1 MLENYAD
8 AIVDELAN
16 KLDGLESVTVWGGSS
31 SDRLRE
37 LLREKESGLL
47 PFVFVSDR
55 WDVAQDNR
63 EYTVMNGSGEMAT
76 KPYDEAA
83 VPILYEPF
91 LVVCGETQDEVREI
105 VDALRSRF
113 ADGVMCKV
121 FIDNQKD
128 DAIPLLIRVSSSEV
142 EIEPCG
148 GLSKNAFPIEC
159 FGANV
164 YFHPAATP
172 KPLFT
177 STIDFKDPKRD
188 RDIQYR
194 FVQIAQW
201 CNMVANPRRIKCW
214 LQDYN
219 SVVDPSFE
227 SSNYSDDIVALRRMS
242 KKGDVPSREAFES
255 CMKNLIPVC
264 HDLYDRYTSGESYL
278 VTALYITDKA
288 NRIDQLKNQICKYL
302 ELPEHEDMQIQRI
315 RQPREAEAFKYYLQ
329 YMDEDTSLL
338 MHDVYCKYRQHLQE
352 KERHDIKLGQ
362 RMRSM
367 VSDTAKPKPQA
378 YCEEQSCEPVSSGV
392 SLGGSVI
399 GSILGN
405 AIGNYGVRKELR
417 NQTRLMEEEA
427 REAKRERERERRE
440 RATQSQREWDAVK
453 KANDERKRKGE
464 PLLPLPPRYY

>member
-1 MLENYAD
+1 
-8 AIVDELAN
+8 
-16 KLDGLESVTVWGGSS
+16 
-31 SDRLRE
+31 
-37 LLREKESGLL
+37 
-47 PFVFVSDR
+47 
-55 WDVAQDNR
+55 
-63 EYTVMNGSGEMAT
+63 
-76 KPYDEAA
+76 
-83 VPILYEPF
+83 
-91 LVVCGETQDEVREI
+91 
-105 VDALRSRF
+105 
-113 ADGVMCKV
+113 
-121 FIDNQKD
+121 
-128 DAIPLLIRVSSSEV
+128 
-142 EIEPCG
+142 
-148 GLSKNAFPIEC
+148 
-159 FGANV
+159 
-164 YFHPAATP
+164 
-172 KPLFT
+172 
-177 STIDFKDPKRD
+177 
-188 RDIQYR
+188 
-194 FVQIAQW
+194 
-201 CNMVANPRRIKCW
+201 MVANPRRIKCW

>member
-128 DAIPLLIRVSSSEV
+128 DAIPLLIRVSSNEV
-142 EIEPCG
+142 EIETCG

-172 KPLFT
+172 KPLLPQPST
-177 STIDFKDPKRD
+177 SKTPSETEIFNTVLFRL
-188 RDIQYR
+188 RSGAI
-194 FVQIAQW
+194 W
-201 CNMVANPRRIKCW
+201 LRIRA
-214 LQDYN
+214 
-219 SVVDPSFE
+219 E
-227 SSNYSDDIVALRRMS
+227 SSVGCR
-242 KKGDVPSREAFES
+242 
-255 CMKNLIPVC
+255 
-264 HDLYDRYTSGESYL
+264 T
-278 VTALYITDKA
+278 IT
-288 NRIDQLKNQICKYL
+288 L
-302 ELPEHEDMQIQRI
+302 
-315 RQPREAEAFKYYLQ
+315 
-329 YMDEDTSLL
+329 
-338 MHDVYCKYRQHLQE
+338 
-352 KERHDIKLGQ
+352 
-362 RMRSM
+362 
-367 VSDTAKPKPQA
+367 
-378 YCEEQSCEPVSSGV
+378 
-392 SLGGSVI
+392 
-399 GSILGN
+399 
-405 AIGNYGVRKELR
+405 
-417 NQTRLMEEEA
+417 
-427 REAKRERERERRE
+427 
-440 RATQSQREWDAVK
+440 
-453 KANDERKRKGE
+453 
-464 PLLPLPPRYY
+464 